1 MHVYFFSV
9 FKVDYLESTSSKNVL
24 FGMLAES
31 SNVSAL
37 ILPMTWNSKND
48 QLLIYWRK
56 KQFSLSLPYF

>member
-37 ILPMTWNSKND
+37 ILPMT
-48 QLLIYWRK
+48 
-56 KQFSLSLPYF
+56 